1 METST
6 LDDASSASKKQK
18 HGVACVP
25 CAAAKTRCLRSD
37 RSSSCE
43 RCLQLKKQCISQI
56 PMPRKRK
63 AGPPTTTRVAQLEQ
77 KLNGLVTLL
86 TSQQVPGIEEDDP
99 AIEQPSFRFEQTSN
113 KLPTPDG
120 SASTIINDYVSPRS
134 DRLSRPSRSTTD
146 PTLIDLPR
154 PSRTMTSTQ
163 GSYLQ
168 VEDGR
173 VIIDTFYT
181 RMLPYFPF
189 AVLEPDETVES
200 LQKQKPFLWKV
211 VRCIASTRDR
221 KRQEAL
227 GGEIMEEISAKLL
240 LTAAWV
246 PKSLELLQGL
256 ILFAAWNHYQF
267 AANGQMSTLLYF
279 AKSVTISMGLDRA
292 PGAIDR
298 RALWMSGNPL
308 RCHNASTAVSDRR
321 IHTLAEQ
328 RAYLTCYY
336 LVMTR
341 VKLGGS
347 TADIFHYTPYLEKCC
362 QSLEATQE
370 CQSDLVLVY
379 LVRLQHIVQEINQTF
394 PYDESDTFK
403 ALGTPVALCIKALRT
418 KLSTLRASLP
428 QELERNPLFLMT
440 FYSAELSLYEVAL
453 YDATDVEASSSTF
466 PLQLD
471 RLGLLHGCLTSVVA
485 YFDVYASLSKEDAVA
500 FPFTIWMQS
509 GLAILT
515 GFELAFLT
523 LEGWDTAQVRQSVD
537 ITKVLDGE
545 IEKLEET
552 AAQRQISPLDD
563 VKTDI
568 FWKFAVRMRKTREL
582 YDSTMTTESKNA
594 TRTGGATGND
604 IDMTATMDVLAG
616 DLLNGWDE
624 SFWQTF
630 VSDQWD
636 TIGILGNGVN

>member
-1 METST
+1 MESSI
-6 LDDASSASKKQK
+6 LDESVSASKKQK

-25 CAAAKTRCLRSD
+25 CANAKTKCLRSD
-37 RSSSCE
+37 KSSSCE
-43 RCLQLKKQCISQI
+43 RCLQLNKNCVSQV

-86 TSQQVPGIEEDDP
+86 TSQQVPGIEEDDST
-99 AIEQPSFRFEQTSN
+99 IEQPSFRSEETSN
-113 KLPTPDG
+113 KLPTPDC
-120 SASTIINDYVSPRS
+120 SASTTTNDYRSPMTE
-134 DRLSRPSRSTTD
+134 RLSRPSRSATD
-146 PTLIDLPR
+146 RTLIEPLA
-154 PSRTMTSTQ
+154 PSRTLTSTQ
-163 GSYLQ
+163 GSSLQ

-173 VIIDTFYT
+173 VLLDAFYT
-181 RMLPYFPF
+181 RLLPYFPF

-211 VRCIASTRDR
+211 IKCIAVTRDR

-227 GGEIMEEISAKLL
+227 GDDIMQDISSKML

-256 ILFAAWNHYQF
+256 LLFAAWNHYQF

-279 AKSVTISMGLDRA
+279 AKTVTANLGLDRA

-298 RALWMSGNPL
+298 RALWMNGNPL
-308 RCHNASTAVSDRR
+308 RCHTSSTVPDRR

-347 TADIFHYTPYLEKCC
+347 TAEIFHYTPYLEKCC

-418 KLSTLRASLP
+418 KLSTLRSSLP
-428 QELERNPLFLMT
+428 PELERSPLFLMT

-453 YDATDVEASSSTF
+453 YDATDIEATPSTF
-466 PLQLD
+466 HLQLD

-485 YFDVYASLSKEDAVA
+485 YFDIYNSLPKEDAIA
-500 FPFTIWMQS
+500 LPFTIWMQS

-515 GFELAFLT
+515 GYELSFLK
-523 LEGWDTAQVRQSVD
+523 LEGWDIAQVRHSVD
-537 ITKVLDGE
+537 IAKVLDRE

-552 AAQRQISPLDD
+552 AAQRQMHPGDD

-568 FWKFAVRMRKTREL
+568 FWRFAMRMRRTRGL
-582 YDSTMTTESKNA
+582 YDSAMSTESKNA
-594 TRTGGATGND
+594 TRTGDATGDD

-624 SFWQTF
+624 SFWQSF
-630 VSDQWD
+630 VSDQWEM
-636 TIGILGNGVN
+636 TGSRIN